1 MGRRNLI
8 AFKRLQGA
16 VGKILGHLV
25 MLDAGLRAEDVVLV
39 QNRLP
44 PSWTEPPALFTNVAH
59 KSLHRA
65 VS

>member
-8 AFKRLQGA
+8 AFKWLQGA

-44 PSWTEPPALFTNVAH
+44 PGWNEPPALFTNVAH